1 MNTHTTAPVV
11 WGIIVTY
18 CPEHQLLDALIHSV
32 CTQLE
37 GLVIVNNG
45 TAADISNCNVSLV
58 THIVH
63 LGTNKGIAFA
73 ANTGSSFAIEQGA
86 THVIFFDQDSEAAP
100 DMVEQLLE
108 AEKALLDSGRH
119 VGAVGPRYVDRRT
132 GLSARVLAAD
142 TQACRKTMEP
152 PQDGTLEVDMLIT
165 SGCMV
170 PAHILKQVG
179 GLREDLFI
187 DHVDMEWCFRARSM
201 GYGVFV
207 AGSAVLM
214 HAIGDTLVR
223 FAGVKV
229 IMHSPIRHY
238 YMLRNGM
245 ALQRVNHMSATWR
258 RNMRFTMLKQF
269 VFYSLFFPK
278 RRTRIPMMI
287 QGLWDGLK
295 GRMGPYE
302 KRF

>member
-18 CPEHQLLDALIHSV
+18 RPEYQLLDALIHSV
-32 CTQLE
+32 HRQLD
-37 GLVIVNNG
+37 GLLIIHNG
-45 TAADISNCNVSLV
+45 TAADMCDCNVSLV
-58 THIVH
+58 TRVIH
-63 LGTNKGIAFA
+63 LGTNQGIAAA
-73 ANTGSSFAIEQGA
+73 ANTGSDLAVQQGA

-100 DMVEQLLE
+100 DMVQQLLK
-108 AEKALLDSGRH
+108 AEKTLLDAGYP

-142 TQACRKTMEP
+142 TQKCRKTMEP
-152 PQDGTLEVDMLIT
+152 PVDGTLEVDMLIT

-170 PAHILKQVG
+170 PVHILKQVG

-214 HAIGDTLVR
+214 HAIGDTLIR